1 MASALG
7 VGGAGRRGGADVM
20 MSMAEEE
27 SGGYNAVLGA
37 LAIAGLGAVYY
48 G

>member
-1 MASALG
+1 
-7 VGGAGRRGGADVM
+7 M